1 MNKLKLVRIGG
12 FVGSAA
18 LTAGLLA
25 AAVSGTG
32 AYFTDSEA
40 GALTGTMGT
49 IAITATN
56 PTIAFTN
63 MLPGEASTHTVGFTN
78 TGLNNQDVWVVFPQA
93 ALGDF
98 NHLTDTGLVNDRGT
112 YAEVHVTASGTA
124 VFDSA
129 NLNDDATSCPLGA
142 GTPACNPLPSKILL
156 ASNLAPGAGG
166 DMSFSWTPAAKYSNA
181 HQGQPELNL
190 PYTLVATQHG
200 ITP

>member
-1 MNKLKLVRIGG
+1 VNKPKVARIGA
-12 FVGSAA
+12 FIGSAA

-25 AAVSGTG
+25 AAVAGTG

-40 GALTGTMGT
+40 GSFTGTMGT

-56 PTIAFTN
+56 PTIEFTN
-63 MLPGEASTHTVGFTN
+63 MLPGEASTHTVGYTN
-78 TGLNNQDVWVVFPQA
+78 TGLNNQDVWVVFPQS

-98 NHLTDTGLVNDRGT
+98 NARTDTGLVNDRGT
-112 YAEVHVTASGTA
+112 YAELHIAASGTP

-129 NLNDDATSCPLGA
+129 NLNDDAVSCPLGA

-156 ASNLAPGAGG
+156 ASNVAPGAGG

-181 HQGQPELNL
+181 HQGGPELSL

-200 ITP
+200 IAP